1 MHFYLC
7 LSWCQTFPYPRMD
20 KSCYCIYKLTP
31 ASSLTPTSV
40 GMQNLGRKHR
50 RMLQIRHAHLGNH
63 IYHLLAKHW
72 NKHAD
77 QTDNY
82 LLRSNDYPCTADSGQ
97 HDGGILVQIWAYF
110 NISLYE
116 YCKPPQKQS
125 KPELSHYQKPGVSLY
140 WYVMRS
146 FNFSDK
152 FRSYYLQFT

>member
-1 MHFYLC
+1 MHFIFVYHGVKFSPIPAWIKAAIAYINSRL
-7 LSWCQTFPYPRMD
+7 PPRLHPLRWVCKTLAANIEGCF
-20 KSCYCIYKLTP
+20 KSGMLTW
-31 ASSLTPTSV
+31 A
-40 GMQNLGRKHR
+40 
-50 RMLQIRHAHLGNH
+50 NH

-82 LLRSNDYPCTADSGQ
+82 LLRSNDYPCTTDSGQ

-116 YCKPPQKQS
+116 YCQPPQKQS